1 MLAIKSETKCEFFNF
16 NVDKSMITTISFS
29 PLGNLIASGNING
42 NITIHNLINNSFCKK
57 IGYLEYHQFS
67 VTSLVFSPDEKYLVS
82 GSSDKTVYMFNLD
95 KSSKNYMK
103 QEKCYQSHNDVLS
116 VHFSFDGKYLFY
128 INKSFNLSINK
139 IDNRE
144 EFGIYTRGYIISSA
158 CFSPFDDFFVV
169 GGSTGDVIVVCLDL
183 NFTKIFKRYTI
194 GKHDNGKVN
203 AICISP
209 LAEFIASTG
218 RDEQVN
224 IYTYNN
230 DTRTYNLTLKIINC
244 KYIINSLCFS
254 FGNKEGIS
262 LAIGG
267 NIKKLEVFNLKYE
280 LLTNFKEEQ
289 VKSENIDK
297 KVKFNL
303 SAGITCVKYS
313 HDYRY
318 IAAGIKSGKLSLFV

>member
-1 MLAIKSETKCEFFNF
+1 M
-16 NVDKSMITTISFS
+16 
-29 PLGNLIASGNING
+29 
-42 NITIHNLINNSFCKK
+42 
-57 IGYLEYHQFS
+57 
-67 VTSLVFSPDEKYLVS
+67 
-82 GSSDKTVYMFNLD
+82 
-95 KSSKNYMK
+95 
-103 QEKCYQSHNDVLS
+103 
-116 VHFSFDGKYLFY
+116 
-128 INKSFNLSINK
+128 
-139 IDNRE
+139 
-144 EFGIYTRGYIISSA
+144 
-158 CFSPFDDFFVV
+158 
-169 GGSTGDVIVVCLDL
+169 
-183 NFTKIFKRYTI
+183 
-194 GKHDNGKVN
+194 
-203 AICISP
+203 
-209 LAEFIASTG
+209 
-218 RDEQVN
+218 
-224 IYTYNN
+224 
-230 DTRTYNLTLKIINC
+230 TLKIINC